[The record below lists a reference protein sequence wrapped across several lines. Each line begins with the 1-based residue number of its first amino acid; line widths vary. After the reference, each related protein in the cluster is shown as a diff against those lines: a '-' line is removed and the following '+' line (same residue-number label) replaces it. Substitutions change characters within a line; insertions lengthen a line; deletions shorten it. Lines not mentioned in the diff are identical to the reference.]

1 MKTLNEGGPKVTG
14 ALEPCHQRPFP
25 KFGLDIIHIN
35 YASPHTAKQHK
46 NRTPTGH
53 KKEGKNTERKNIN
66 ADNIIFF
73 EIFIYPHMHPIIIE
87 NNFLQQ
93 TKIKLLF
100 IEQIF
105 LL

>member
-1 MKTLNEGGPKVTG
+1 MKTLNGGGPKVTG

-53 KKEGKNTERKNIN
+53 NGRKKYGEKKHKR
-66 ADNIIFF
+66 
-73 EIFIYPHMHPIIIE
+73 
-87 NNFLQQ
+87 
-93 TKIKLLF
+93 
-100 IEQIF
+100 
-105 LL
+105 